1 MRKLNLCSESGFAT
15 SSRIPWPP
23 MFPPVSA
30 SLLAMKQLVSV
41 SMAAAALIFF
51 SRTNEQTHPRR
62 QRHDSRTDGRTMTL
76 ATTTRKSFLASFS
89 HDLGVGTV
97 AARASEQANVAE
109 KGVGRILRTELH
121 GACAAG
127 WQWPQKHKS
136 YDLLRRAASSQDR
149 GRTCAVCAVSGVMSC
164 YDKCASWQTS
174 PLVRSV
180 G

>member
-62 QRHDSRTDGRTMTL
+62 QRHDSRTDGLTMTL

-89 HDLGVGTV
+89 HDLGVGTTV
-97 AARASEQANVAE
+97 AARASERASERRKKRSGAHFKNRIARRLCRRVA
-109 KGVGRILRTELH
+109 L
-121 GACAAG
+121 
-127 WQWPQKHKS
+127 
-136 YDLLRRAASSQDR
+136 ASKAQI
-149 GRTCAVCAVSGVMSC
+149 V
-164 YDKCASWQTS
+164 
-174 PLVRSV
+174 
-180 G
+180 

>member
-1 MRKLNLCSESGFAT
+1 
-15 SSRIPWPP
+15 
-23 MFPPVSA
+23 
-30 SLLAMKQLVSV
+30 
-41 SMAAAALIFF
+41 
-51 SRTNEQTHPRR
+51 
-62 QRHDSRTDGRTMTL
+62 MTL

-89 HDLGVGTV
+89 HDLGVGTTV

-109 KGVGRILRTELH
+109 KGVGRILRRKLH

-127 WQWPQKHKS
+127 WHWPQKHKS

-149 GRTCAVCAVSGVMSC
+149 GRTCAVCAVSGVMSRL

-174 PLVRSV
+174 QLALVRSV